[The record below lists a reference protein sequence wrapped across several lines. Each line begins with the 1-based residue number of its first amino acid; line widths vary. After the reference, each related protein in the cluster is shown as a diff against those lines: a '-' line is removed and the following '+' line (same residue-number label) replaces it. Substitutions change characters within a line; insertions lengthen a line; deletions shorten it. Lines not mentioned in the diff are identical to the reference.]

1 MDLSKLPKLSQTPPP
16 PAEPAAPPAVGSGAT
31 TPPTA
36 PALELFCRCGAPITP
51 GTNFCS
57 HCGASYQDATGGRAR
72 RETAGLDGGG
82 MWVEALLSV
91 AFGLFLLLVAP
102 HGIQYLSS
110 TMMGKPFTPYDAP
123 QGEGSE
129 KVDFLRYQDTT
140 TGVITDYK
148 YRDMFEAYWS
158 DMVVTAFA
166 LVLIF
171 DGIVMA
177 IVRRP
182 WAMLLAGVL
191 IAIATLLN
199 VWYVVASYTRTNPRT
214 GGVYGLPIM
223 SMMAVIAGIAMA
235 GYQFRAFADSR
246 RR

>member
-16 PAEPAAPPAVGSGAT
+16 PADAADPAASQTGTAEQ
-31 TPPTA
+31 PTA
-36 PALELFCRCGAPITP
+36 LRLELFCSCGAPITP

-57 HCGASYQDATGGRAR
+57 HCGASYREATGGRPR
-72 RETAGLDGGG
+72 RETGGFDLGG

-91 AFGLFLLLVAP
+91 AFGLFLMLVVP
-102 HGIQYLSS
+102 RGIQYLSA
-110 TMMGKPFTPYDAP
+110 TMTGKPFTPYDPPVGEPP
-123 QGEGSE
+123 Q
-129 KVDFLRYQDTT
+129 KVDYLRYQDNA
-140 TGVITDYK
+140 TGTITDYK
-148 YRDMFEAYWS
+148 YRDMFEAFWS

-177 IVRRP
+177 LVRRP

-191 IAIATLLN
+191 IAAATLLN
-199 VWYVVASYTRTNPRT
+199 LWYVVASYTRTNPR
-214 GGVYGLPIM
+214 GAPGLPVM
-223 SMMAVIAGIAMA
+223 SVMCVLAGIAMA

-246 RR
+246 ARR

>member
-57 HCGASYQDATGGRAR
+57 HCGASYHEATGGRPR
-72 RETAGLDGGG
+72 REGGGFDGGG

-91 AFGLFLLLVAP
+91 AFGLFLLLIAP

-110 TMMGKPFTPYDAP
+110 TITGKPFTPYAP
-123 QGEGSE
+123 PVGEPPQ
-129 KVDFLRYQDTT
+129 KVDYLRYQDA
-140 TGVITDYK
+140 TGAIIDYK
-148 YRDMFEAYWS
+148 YRDMFDAFWS
-158 DMVVTAFA
+158 DMAVTAFA

-177 IVRRP
+177 LVRRP
-182 WAMLLAGVL
+182 WAMLMAGVL
-191 IAIATLLN
+191 IAAATVLN
-199 VWYVVASYTRTNPRT
+199 LWYVIASYTRTNPRT
-214 GGVYGLPIM
+214 GSVYGLPILQV
-223 SMMAVIAGIAMA
+223 MAILAGIAMA